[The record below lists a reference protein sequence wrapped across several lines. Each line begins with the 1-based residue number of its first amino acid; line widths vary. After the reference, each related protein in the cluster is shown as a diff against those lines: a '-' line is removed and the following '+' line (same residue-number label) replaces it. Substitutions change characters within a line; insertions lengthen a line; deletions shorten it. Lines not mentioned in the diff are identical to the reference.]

1 MAEEESGPEIYDSL
15 PYYDNDLEQ
24 YPNLKEVVE
33 REFATVSK
41 PPTTLHPKVP
51 PEALLFTN
59 NPLLAAELKRVEN
72 HEALNAIDST
82 RYQVPAPLS
91 SDASIEDWEKAVQN
105 ARAQM
110 EHQGLRGSNVSL
122 LQNYGANAWRVH
134 NYLLEADAT
143 ILEKKADQLKERVT
157 EVNRSRK
164 NFQTGLG
171 ERLTALERK
180 WTDLISTVL
189 QLELANGALE
199 GEIEGL
205 NAKEQELNAIVNE
218 S

>member
-1 MAEEESGPEIYDSL
+1 
-15 PYYDNDLEQ
+15 
-24 YPNLKEVVE
+24 
-33 REFATVSK
+33 
-41 PPTTLHPKVP
+41 
-51 PEALLFTN
+51 
-59 NPLLAAELKRVEN
+59 
-72 HEALNAIDST
+72 
-82 RYQVPAPLS
+82 
-91 SDASIEDWEKAVQN
+91 
-105 ARAQM
+105 
-110 EHQGLRGSNVSL
+110 
-122 LQNYGANAWRVH
+122 VH

>member
-1 MAEEESGPEIYDSL
+1 
-15 PYYDNDLEQ
+15 
-24 YPNLKEVVE
+24 
-33 REFATVSK
+33 
-41 PPTTLHPKVP
+41 
-51 PEALLFTN
+51 
-59 NPLLAAELKRVEN
+59 
-72 HEALNAIDST
+72 
-82 RYQVPAPLS
+82 
-91 SDASIEDWEKAVQN
+91 
-105 ARAQM
+105 
-110 EHQGLRGSNVSL
+110 
-122 LQNYGANAWRVH
+122 
-134 NYLLEADAT
+134 
-143 ILEKKADQLKERVT
+143 LKERVT

-205 NAKEQELNAIVNE
+205 SAKEQELNAIVNE